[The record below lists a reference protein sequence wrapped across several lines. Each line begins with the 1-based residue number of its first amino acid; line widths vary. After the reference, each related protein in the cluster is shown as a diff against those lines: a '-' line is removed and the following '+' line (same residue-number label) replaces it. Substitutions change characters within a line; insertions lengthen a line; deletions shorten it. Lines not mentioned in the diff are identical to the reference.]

1 MKSILISIGDE
12 LLIGQTVNTNA
23 TWMGTELNK
32 IGIEVVEVLTI
43 SDQQKAIEDAMA
55 YAEQKCD
62 LVLLTGGL
70 GPTKDDIT
78 KKTFSDFFN
87 APLIENKL
95 ALENVEG
102 FFKKYGRPMTPVN
115 KLQALVPAGSKMLL
129 NKAGTAPGMWMEN
142 ENAVFVSMPG
152 VPSEMRYLMRNE
164 VMPRLQKSHN
174 LPSIV
179 HQTMMTQ
186 GIGESYIADL
196 IEDIED
202 GLPKHIKLAYLPSPG
217 MVKLRLTGRGVSK
230 EDLSKEI
237 QSVFKEIKP
246 RIKEHVYS
254 DVEAELEE
262 VVGELLKAK
271 KLTIATAE
279 SCTGGLLASTLT
291 KVPGSSAYFKG
302 SVVAYANEIKQNVL
316 NVSEAD
322 LKRKGAVSK
331 EVVEQMALGVQS
343 LMKTDYAIATSGIA
357 GPDGGT
363 EEKPVGTVWISWATP
378 DGVES
383 EMIQMGRGRDRVVL
397 KTVSTA
403 LRILMLKL
411 K

>member
-23 TWMGTELNK
+23 SWMGKALNG
-32 IGIEVVEVLTI
+32 IGVEVIEVLTI

-55 YAEQKCD
+55 YAERKCG

-78 KKTFSDFFN
+78 KKTFSEFFN
-87 APLIENKL
+87 SPLIENQR

-102 FFKKYGRPMTPVN
+102 FFKKYGRPMTAVN

-164 VMPRLQKSHN
+164 VLPRVQKSYN
-174 LPSIV
+174 LPAIV

-186 GIGESYIADL
+186 GIGESNISEL

-202 GLPKHIKLAYLPSPG
+202 NLPSHIKLAYLPSPG
-217 MVKLRLTGRGVSK
+217 MVKLRLTGKGDSEVELTNEIK
-230 EDLSKEI
+230 DLFQK
-237 QSVFKEIKP
+237 IKP
-246 RIKEHVYS
+246 RIEEYVYS
-254 DVEAELEE
+254 DVEANLEE
-262 VVGELLKAK
+262 VIGLLLKEK
-271 KLTIATAE
+271 QLTISTAE
-279 SCTGGLLASTLT
+279 SCSGGLLASTLT
-291 KVPGSSAYFKG
+291 NVPGSSSYFKG
-302 SVVAYANEIKQNVL
+302 SVVAYANEIKENVL
-316 NVSEAD
+316 GVSSAD
-322 LKRKGAVSK
+322 LKSNGAVSK
-331 EVVEQMALGVQS
+331 EVVEQMALGVQK
-343 LMKTDYAIATSGIA
+343 LMQTDYAIATSGIA

-363 EEKPVGTVWISWATP
+363 EEKPVGSVWISWATP
-378 DGVES
+378 KGVES
-383 EMIQMGRGRDRVVL
+383 ELFQMGNGRERIVQ